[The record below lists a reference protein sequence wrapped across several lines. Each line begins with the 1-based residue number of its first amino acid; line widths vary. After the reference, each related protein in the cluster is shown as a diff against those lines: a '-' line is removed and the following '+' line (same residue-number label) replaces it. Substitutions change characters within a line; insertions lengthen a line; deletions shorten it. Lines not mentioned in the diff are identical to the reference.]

1 MSEAPV
7 RLSIRQFAARTGLS
21 ADTLRY
27 YEKIGLLRQVARD
40 ASGFRVYGPRD
51 LEWIGFILRLKDT
64 GMALDDIIRYADKA
78 IPHWRRARRCSK
90 NMRRGCRNA
99 SSATVNIS
107 MRCRQRSRCIGNKL
121 PLDLELTPTRRLPLG
136 SVPVSSQATLLRQ
149 MAP

>member
-64 GMALDDIIRYADKA
+64 GMALDDIIRYADLRECGDTTLA
-78 IPHWRRARRCSK
+78 ARQALLEQHAAGLHERIQRDHQHLDALRAKIALYRQQT
-90 NMRRGCRNA
+90 
-99 SSATVNIS
+99 SA
-107 MRCRQRSRCIGNKL
+107 
-121 PLDLELTPTRRLPLG
+121 
-136 SVPVSSQATLLRQ
+136 
-149 MAP
+149 

>member
-1 MSEAPV
+1 MNEVPV

-64 GMALDDIIRYADKA
+64 GMALDDIIRYADLRE
-78 IPHWRRARRCSK
+78 H
-90 NMRRGCRNA
+90 G
-99 SSATVNIS
+99 
-107 MRCRQRSRCIGNKL
+107 
-121 PLDLELTPTRRLPLG
+121 D
-136 SVPVSSQATLLRQ
+136 ATLAARQ
-149 MAP
+149 ALLEAHAARLQKRIQRDREHLDALQAKIALYRQQTSA